1 MNKFDVIVIGSG
13 HAGIEAAH
21 IANKLGLTTALIT
34 YKKEYIG
41 ALSCNVSIG
50 GSAKGIVVKEL
61 YPLGA
66 LMPLAADE
74 TQTQTKI
81 LNDSKGPAVKAMRA
95 QIDKVDYPIWM
106 QEKLVEEGVHIIE
119 DIVDDLIIT
128 KDTVTGIVLQKLG
141 KVNAKAVIL
150 CTGTYLDSKTM
161 KGKEIISEGPDGKV
175 TTKGISNRLR
185 HHGVS
190 LMRLKTGTPP
200 RIDVNTINFKK
211 LQVEPGSQRPIFF
224 SEKDIVSKEYE
235 NIPAWLTYTNEKTH
249 KVIWDNI
256 DKSYLYS
263 EEITG
268 AGPRYCPSIE
278 DKVRRFKD
286 KDRHQVF
293 LEIESKK
300 MNTVY
305 LAGLS
310 SSMPKDVQ
318 EKFIKTIPGLEKAK
332 FIKYAYAIE
341 YDSIDPTQLKQT
353 LELKQVN
360 NLYCAGQI
368 NGTSGYEEAA
378 AQGLMAGINA
388 VLKIQKKKPFILN
401 RDEAYIGVMIDD
413 ITTKGIVDP
422 YRLLTSRAEYRLH
435 LRNDNA
441 VKRLYAKAYKF
452 GLISKAEF
460 TSLKKKYSG
469 YDKFI
474 KELET
479 EKFDKDELIKI
490 LKEKNVSDDSRTY
503 NISVLI
509 KRPDF
514 DLKDFL
520 HILKDRIAKYELT
533 PEDLETI
540 NIEIKFHGYLQ
551 KQEREI
557 AKYQKYQKYKLP
569 ENFDY
574 KKIHNLSSE
583 GKEKL
588 NKIKPNSI
596 AQAMNVSG
604 VSPADILSL
613 IQYFAVKN
621 D

>member
-1 MNKFDVIVIGSG
+1 MKKYDVIVIGSG

-21 IANKLGLTTALIT
+21 IANKLGITTALIT

-66 LMPLAADE
+66 LMPLAADA

-106 QEKLVEEGVHIIE
+106 QERLVEEGVHIIE

-128 KDTVTGIVLQKLG
+128 KDTVTGIVLQKQG
-141 KVNAKAVIL
+141 KLNAKAVIL

-161 KGKEIISEGPDGKV
+161 KGKEIISEGPDGKA
-175 TTKGISNRLR
+175 TTKGISNRLK
-185 HHGVS
+185 HHGIS

-200 RIDVNTINFKK
+200 RIDVNSINFKK
-211 LQVEPGSQRPIFF
+211 LQEEPGSSRPIFF
-224 SEKDIVSKEYE
+224 SEKDQVNKEYE

-353 LELKQVN
+353 LELKKIN

-388 VLKIQKKKPFILN
+388 VLKIQKKKPFILD

-452 GLISKAEF
+452 GLISKEEF
-460 TSLKKKYSG
+460 NAYKKKYAG

-479 EKFDKDELIKI
+479 EKFDKEELIKI
-490 LKEKNVSDDSRTY
+490 LKAKNVSDDSRTY

-520 HILKDRIAKYELT
+520 HLLKDKIEKYQLT
-533 PEDLETI
+533 TEDLETI

-596 AQAMNVSG
+596 ASAMNVSG

-613 IQYFAVKN
+613 IQYFAVKK